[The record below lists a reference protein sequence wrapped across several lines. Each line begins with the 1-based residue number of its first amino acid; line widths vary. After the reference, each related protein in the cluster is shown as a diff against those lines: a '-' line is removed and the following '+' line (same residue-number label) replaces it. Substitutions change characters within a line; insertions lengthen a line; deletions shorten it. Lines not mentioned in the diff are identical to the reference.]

1 MFCTQYD
8 SPVGPLTLSS
18 DGAALTGLAFGPCG
32 EPSASLPLFD
42 DAFLWLDAYFS
53 GRDPGPTPPLAPR
66 GTGFQRRVWQELL
79 TIPFGRTASYGKLAQ
94 AVDCRSARA
103 VGQAVHNNPIALMI
117 PCHRV
122 IGADGSLTG
131 FAGGL
136 DVKRRLLALE
146 ESRMRLLFTLDR
158 GDYEEGKKSFS
169 RPSARAIVIQG
180 GRVAMIYSRK
190 FQHFKFPGGGIERGE
205 TREAALI
212 REAREEAGLVLD
224 PESVRPYG
232 FVHRIEKGD
241 AEPIFL
247 QDNFYY
253 LASASAIVPQ
263 ELDGYEAEEGYT
275 LRWVEP
281 REAIEQNKALTTAYQ
296 RKYHTMLLREAMVLE
311 RLIAEELLGPLTS
324 PTI

>member
-1 MFCTQYD
+1 MFYAQYD

-18 DGAALTGLAFGPCG
+18 DANALTGLAFGACP
-32 EPSASLPLFD
+32 EPPSPLPLFD
-42 DAFLWLDAYFS
+42 DACAWLDACFS
-53 GRDPGPTPPLAPR
+53 GRDPGPTPPLAPQ
-66 GTGFQRRVWQELL
+66 GTDFQRRVWQALV
-79 TIPFGRTASYGKLAQ
+79 TIPFGQTASYGEIARR
-94 AVDCRSARA
+94 VGSRSARA

-136 DVKRRLLALE
+136 DVKRRLLILE
-146 ESRMRLLFTLDR
+146 ESRMRLLFTLDQ

-169 RPSARAIVIQG
+169 RPSARAIVIEN
-180 GRVAMIYSRK
+180 GRVAMVYSRK
-190 FQHFKFPGGGIERGE
+190 FQHFKFPGGGIEKGE
-205 TREAALI
+205 SREAALL

-224 PESVRPYG
+224 PKSVRPYG
-232 FVHRIEKGD
+232 FVHRIERGN
-241 AEPIFL
+241 AEPLFL

-253 LASASAIVPQ
+253 LADAQAIVPQ

-281 REAIEQNKALTTAYQ
+281 GEAIEQNKALTNTYK
-296 RKYHTMLLREAMVLE
+296 RKYHTMLLREALVLE
-311 RLIAEELLGPLTS
+311 RLMAEGLL
-324 PTI
+324 